1 MTSRYDA
8 LGLSLATY
16 NRTVGPFNMA
26 KTPLTPKH
34 LAILQAIASAMSRT
48 QNLDRVLALAAA
60 KSLKVLT
67 DGGCEIRVLDRRTSQ
82 LVLKVRRGRGKGLV
96 LMPPSDTA
104 NESRLGADRRAVIIG
119 DTLRDPRAKQFVA
132 REELFRS
139 FAAYPLRADRQLVG
153 LLTLLSRK
161 RGDFVGS
168 KHTLFAEMAEQL
180 GIAIQT
186 SFLYQDAKEKTD
198 RLAEELERRVQERT
212 AQLERAS
219 QAKSEFLAAMSH
231 ELRTPLNAIIGFAE
245 LLEERIP
252 GPLNDKQLRYVR
264 HVLQGGRHLLAL
276 INDILDLGKV
286 EAGELRL
293 HLERISVA
301 DLLQGGVLGMRQ
313 SAIKKDVSLSL
324 EIDRP
329 LPEIAADP
337 IRLRQ
342 VVDNLLSNA
351 IKFTM
356 PGGAVRVSARVR
368 SPRSEVRS
376 QAQGI
381 DHILEEL
388 ETSDIGRRTLDSDFV
403 EITVQDAGIGI
414 RAEDLPKLFTPFT
427 QLDQSLARRHE
438 GTGLGLALSKRLV
451 DLHRGWIWAESPGQ
465 GKGSIFRVLLPFG
478 ESERLPFQ
486 ILLVDDEPGFRMALE
501 TILGRAGFTVH
512 AVATGSEALAKV
524 KETPIGLI
532 LLDLVLPDMNGR
544 DVLTHL
550 KKGKNCR
557 GIPVVV
563 FTGATETD
571 PQEILRLGASEF
583 LTKPFSETVLL
594 EVVTRTGWGSR

>member
-1 MTSRYDA
+1 MPVPLA
-8 LGLSLATY
+8 LVLHPVKDTA
-16 NRTVGPFNMA
+16 GPFNMA
-26 KTPLTPKH
+26 KTPFTPKQ
-34 LAILQAIASAMSRT
+34 LSVLQAIASAMSRSRD
-48 QNLDRVLALAAA
+48 LDRVLALAAA
-60 KSLKVLT
+60 KSLEVLK
-67 DGGCEIRVLDRRTSQ
+67 DGGCEIRVLDRRSGQ
-82 LVLKVRRGRGKGLV
+82 LLVRARRGRGRGLV
-96 LMPPSDTA
+96 LIPASAMA
-104 NESRLGADRRAVIIG
+104 NESLLGADDRALIID
-119 DTLRDPRAKQFVA
+119 DTLRDARAMQCVA
-132 REELFRS
+132 RVERFRS

-153 LLTLLSRK
+153 LLILLGRKPGTLA
-161 RGDFVGS
+161 GS
-168 KHTLFAEMAEQL
+168 THILFAEMAKQL
-180 GIAIQT
+180 GMAIQI
-186 SFLYQDAKEKTD
+186 SFLHEDAKEKTD
-198 RLAEELERRVQERT
+198 RLTEELEYRVQERT

-252 GPLNDKQLRYVR
+252 GPLTDKQLRYVQ

-313 SAIKKDVSLSL
+313 AAIKKDVSLSL

-329 LPEIAADP
+329 MPAIAADP

-351 IKFTM
+351 IKFTK
-356 PGGAVRVSARVR
+356 PGGAVRVSARAV
-368 SPRSEVRS
+368 
-376 QAQGI
+376 QGSAFRVQKESGPGHEPSTMNPER
-381 DHILEEL
+381 D
-388 ETSDIGRRTLDSDFV
+388 GDFV
-403 EITVQDAGIGI
+403 EIAVCDTGIGI

-451 DLHRGWIWAESPGQ
+451 DLHRGRIWAESPGD
-465 GKGSIFRVLLPFG
+465 GKGSTFRVLLPTG
-478 ESERLPFQ
+478 DGLPLR

-501 TILGRAGFTVH
+501 TILSRAGYTVYS
-512 AVATGSEALAKV
+512 ASTGTEALAKV
-524 KETPIGLI
+524 QKTPIGLV

-544 DVLTHL
+544 DVLAQL
-550 KKGKNCR
+550 RKLENCR

-594 EVVTRTGWGSR
+594 EVVGRTGWRART

>member
-1 MTSRYDA
+1 
-8 LGLSLATY
+8 
-16 NRTVGPFNMA
+16 MA

-48 QNLDRVLALAAA
+48 QNLDRVLGLAAS
-60 KSLKVLT
+60 KSLQVLT
-67 DGGCEIRVLDRRTSQ
+67 DGVCEIRVLDRRSSQ
-82 LVLKVRRGRGKGLV
+82 LILKVRKGRGKRPV
-96 LMPPSDTA
+96 LMPPSDPA
-104 NESRLGADRRAVIIG
+104 HESLLGTDGRALIIS
-119 DTLRDPRAKQFVA
+119 DTLKDPRAKQFVA
-132 REELFRS
+132 SEEFFRS
-139 FAAYPLRADRQLVG
+139 FAAYPLRADRRLVG

-168 KHTLFAEMAEQL
+168 KYFLFAEMAEQL

-186 SFLYQDAKEKTD
+186 SFLYQDAKEETD

-212 AQLERAS
+212 AQHERAS

-231 ELRTPLNAIIGFAE
+231 ELRTPLNAILGFAE

-252 GPLNDKQLRYVR
+252 GPLNDKQLRYVQ

-301 DLLQGGVLGMRQ
+301 DLLKGAVLGMRQ
-313 SAIKKDVSLSL
+313 GAIKKDVSLSL

-356 PGGAVRVSARVR
+356 PGGTVCVAARMVPSSQFTAVGPSG
-368 SPRSEVRS
+368 SGSELSTVNPER
-376 QAQGI
+376 
-381 DHILEEL
+381 H
-388 ETSDIGRRTLDSDFV
+388 RDFV
-403 EITVQDAGIGI
+403 EITVQDTGIGI
-414 RAEDLPKLFTPFT
+414 RAQDLPKLFTPFT

-478 ESERLPFQ
+478 ASERLPFQ

-512 AVATGSEALAKV
+512 AVSTGSEALAKV
-524 KETPIGLI
+524 KKTPVGLI

-544 DVLTHL
+544 DVLARL
-550 KKGKNCR
+550 KKGKHCR
-557 GIPVVV
+557 RIPVVV

-583 LTKPFSETVLL
+583 LTKPFSDTVLL

>member
-96 LMPPSDTA
+96 MLPPSDTA
-104 NESRLGADRRAVIIG
+104 NESRLGVDGRALIIG

-161 RGDFVGS
+161 PGDFVGS

-186 SFLYQDAKEKTD
+186 SFLYQDAKEETD

-252 GPLNDKQLRYVR
+252 GSLNDKQLRYVR

-356 PGGAVRVSARVR
+356 PGGAVRVSARLVR
-368 SPRSEVRS
+368 SSPFTVDGHSGSGSELSTVNRER
-376 QAQGI
+376 
-381 DHILEEL
+381 H
-388 ETSDIGRRTLDSDFV
+388 RDFV
-403 EITVQDAGIGI
+403 EISVQDAGIGI
-414 RAEDLPKLFTPFT
+414 SAEDLPKLFTPFT

-594 EVVTRTGWGSR
+594 EAVTRTGWGAR